1 MKKPKQIFA
10 FLLFLLF
17 VFHAIPLPVL
27 ANSAQSWWSGTD
39 STGAII
45 TEDDCPL
52 IVEKELLTF
61 DLHEFPQGH
70 YSSLEEFLS
79 YSGKV
84 TAEYTFYNPTDYKVD
99 ATLVFPFGNMPD
111 YGAVYDDETE
121 TYAYN
126 ADTEKYDIKVNEEPI
141 PKVLRHTLSLNGANA
156 KFVLEN
162 ELPKLVL
169 DKDFPELE
177 SGYLKDP
184 FYSPDLPVHKYTY
197 LAKDVDVKTY
207 TAADAAIYV
216 NTDNMKTRVY
226 MENQSGGSASSL
238 DKGVRINTWVD
249 LEQEFSV
256 YVFGE
261 PLEKEF
267 EWKFYANG
275 ACEEEIDGRME
286 LVAEEDL
293 LFKDFALSQYHENSG
308 ILEHD
313 WYNAVVDLMNHYAW
327 ACGALHSTEIHLD
340 VSNQLMRW
348 YEYEISVE
356 PGERIVNSVTAPIYP
371 DIAGDYEPPV
381 YQYIYLLSPAKTWKE
396 FGNLDIVVNTPH
408 YMIESAPEGFEY
420 NNPGYELHLT
430 GLPEGELYFKI
441 SADAKPKVSY
451 NYVERMMWSV
461 VPFFS
466 ILIGGVAILIL
477 IVKKMSNYTKTAR

>member
-52 IVEKELLTF
+52 IVEKELLNF
-61 DLHEFPQGH
+61 DLQEFPQGH
-70 YSSLEEFLS
+70 YSSLDEFLS

-111 YGAVYDDETE
+111 YGSIYDSDTNS
-121 TYAYN
+121 YYFN
-126 ADTEKYDIKVNEEPI
+126 SDTEKYDITINGDPI
-141 PKVLRHTLSLNGANA
+141 QKTLRHTLSLNGASS

-162 ELPKLVL
+162 ELPKLVI
-169 DKDFPELE
+169 DKEFPELE
-177 SGYLKDP
+177 NGYLKDT
-184 FYSPDLPVHKYTY
+184 FYSPDLPIHRYTY
-197 LAKDVDVKTY
+197 LAKDIDKDTY
-207 TAADAAIYV
+207 DAATASLYI

-226 MENQSGGSASSL
+226 MENQCGGSAQSL
-238 DKGVRINTWVD
+238 DKGVRIDTWVD
-249 LEQEFSV
+249 LKEQFSV
-256 YVFGE
+256 YVIGE
-261 PLEKEF
+261 PLDKAL
-267 EWKFYANG
+267 EWKFYENG
-275 ACEEEIDGRME
+275 ACEEEIEGKME
-286 LVAEEDL
+286 LVSEEKL
-293 LFKDFALSQYHENSG
+293 SFEEFALSKYDEEFG

-327 ACGALHSTEIHLD
+327 ACGALQSTEINLD

-396 FGNLDIVVNTPH
+396 FGNLDIIVNTPH
-408 YMIESAPEGFEY
+408 YMTESAPESFEY
-420 NNPGYELHLT
+420 NNPGYEMHLT
-430 GLPEGELYFKI
+430 GLPDGELYFKL
-441 SADAKPKVSY
+441 SADANPKVSY
-451 NYVERMMWSV
+451 NYMERIMWSF
-461 VPFFS
+461 VPFFA
-466 ILIGGVAILIL
+466 ILIGCVAILIM
-477 IVKKMSNYTKTAR
+477 IVKKMSNHTKKAR